1 MCRRLERVL
10 NFSRN
15 DAADIDD
22 ANALAVSLKN
32 FSLNYITHCTEAQL
46 AALILDSDVWRQSV
60 AASVQAADFR
70 SEIEKLTSD
79 PVNMSKRLKSRASEE
94 PDKGTCDAILVIP
107 IPNPLRESKD
117 AGAAKAAKFLE
128 EFAFTQLSDD
138 KSDSI
143 VRGKETQVDVPS
155 RPSSLLPPQT
165 STKLSS
171 PMEEFTKQ
179 ERKQLLDNPLC
190 AARSE
195 SSFSP
200 PFTISDL
207 SVIDSTALFLPEL
220 IAEHKKRDED
230 ETKALNQER
239 TYIVSAVRFLATIG
253 IKGHPI
259 FGLITSGK
267 IGGVIMAW
275 HSPSEDVCVLFHLA
289 SGASF

>member
-1 MCRRLERVL
+1 VCCRLERAL

-15 DAADIDD
+15 DTADIDD
-22 ANALAVSLKN
+22 ANALAISLKN
-32 FSLNYITHCTEAQL
+32 FSLSYSKHCNDAQSSTD
-46 AALILDSDVWRQSV
+46 ILDLDVWRPSV
-60 AASVQAADFR
+60 AALVQAADFR
-70 SEIEKLTSD
+70 FEIEKLTSD
-79 PVNMSKRLKSRASEE
+79 PVNMSKLLKSRASEE

-107 IPNPLRESKD
+107 IPNPLREGKD
-117 AGAAKAAKFLE
+117 AGTAKTAKFLE
-128 EFAFTQLSDD
+128 EFAFMRLSDD
-138 KSDSI
+138 KSDSF
-143 VRGKETQVDVPS
+143 VKVKEPQADVPS
-155 RPSSLLPPQT
+155 RSSSLLSPQT
-165 STKLSS
+165 STKSS
-171 PMEEFTKQ
+171 SRMEEFTKQ

-195 SSFSP
+195 SSFSS

-207 SVIDSTALFLPEL
+207 SVIDPTALFLPEL

-259 FGLITSGK
+259 FGLVTSGR

-275 HSPSEDVCVLFHLA
+275 HSSSEDVCALFRLVFD
-289 SGASF
+289 ASF